1 MAAWIKVPLGMEVGL
16 GPADFVLDGDRR
28 SPSPKGDGAPSIFSA
43 HFYCGQTA
51 GCIKM
56 PLGME
61 VGLSPG
67 DFMLDGDPA
76 LSQKGGGP
84 LIFGPYL
91 FDKNMMSTDFIACR
105 FGTTVYVY
113 KFSTKCILYTGVNS
127 GGMTATRSQYVHFTL
142 GYTHWEIPINM

>member
-1 MAAWIKVPLGMEVGL
+1 MEVGL

-28 SPSPKGDGAPSIFSA
+28 SPSPKGDGAPSIFS
-43 HFYCGQTA
+43 
-51 GCIKM
+51 
-56 PLGME
+56 
-61 VGLSPG
+61 
-67 DFMLDGDPA
+67 DGDPA